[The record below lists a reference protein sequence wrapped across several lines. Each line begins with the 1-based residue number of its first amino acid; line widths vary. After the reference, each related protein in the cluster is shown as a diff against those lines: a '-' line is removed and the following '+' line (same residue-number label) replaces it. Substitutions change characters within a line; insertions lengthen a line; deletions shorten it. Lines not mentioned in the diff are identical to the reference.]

1 MWELVRNC
9 TIVKSMN
16 YWRERERER
25 ERGVVVSKLAYLACL
40 TYEGGMCVGRVGFGW
55 KTLLLRLIR

>member
-9 TIVKSMN
+9 TIVKLMN

-25 ERGVVVSKLAYLACL
+25 ERGVVVSKLAYLTCL
-40 TYEGGMCVGRVGFGW
+40 TYEGGMCVGRVGFG
-55 KTLLLRLIR
+55 